1 MANEV
6 INNSYYSKSNTSNKI
21 SIGVIDVNIT
31 DTINIKL
38 NLDDISVLNTIM
50 GLDFIDFDEWENLV
64 LEYNLAILNNKKSNS
79 RKSIFHFKNYE
90 NFDFSVDPL
99 MEEKEIFFIEEK
111 SNEFFYKDFQ
121 KNVME
126 VYMSVFNSFQK
137 EENSIYDNAN
147 AMTSITY
154 IDDNTIEI
162 KSDDVLVGI
171 YDDKMQLVVQSLKEY
186 LEKYYQNTM
195 EYMKQYIQNE
205 SVNIEESKSFD
216 DNVRKVLEFGN
227 KKVLGKTDVMDLLRS
242 FFPDFKVVD

>member
-1 MANEV
+1 MTNEV

-31 DTINIKL
+31 DTINVKL

-50 GLDFIDFDEWENLV
+50 GLDLIDFDEWENLV

-90 NFDFSVDPL
+90 NFEFGVDPL
-99 MEEKEIFFIEEK
+99 TEEKEIFFIEEK
-111 SNEFFYKDFQ
+111 NNENFYKDFQ

-137 EENSIYDNAN
+137 EENSIYDNVN
-147 AMTSITY
+147 TMTSITY

-162 KSDDVLVGI
+162 KSDGVLVGI
-171 YDDKMQLVVQSLKEY
+171 YDDKIQLVAQSLKEY
-186 LEKYYQNTM
+186 LKKYYQNTM
-195 EYMKQYIQNE
+195 EYMKEYIQNE
-205 SVNIEESKSFD
+205 SVNIEEAKRFD

-227 KKVLGKTDVMDLLRS
+227 KKVVEKTDVMDLLRS
-242 FFPDFKVVD
+242 FFPDFKVVE

>member
-1 MANEV
+1 MTNEV

-21 SIGVIDVNIT
+21 STSVIDVNIT

-90 NFDFSVDPL
+90 NFEFGVDPL
-99 MEEKEIFFIEEK
+99 TEEKEIFFIEEK
-111 SNEFFYKDFQ
+111 NDENFYKDFQ

-137 EENSIYDNAN
+137 EENSIYDNVN

-154 IDDNTIEI
+154 IDVNTIEI
-162 KSDDVLVGI
+162 KSDGVLVGV
-171 YDDKMQLVVQSLKEY
+171 YDDKMELIVQSLKEY
-186 LEKYYQNTM
+186 LEKYYQNTI

-205 SVNIEESKSFD
+205 SVNIEEAKSFD
-216 DNVRKVLEFGN
+216 DNVRDVLEFGN
-227 KKVLGKTDVMDLLRS
+227 KKVVGKSDVMELLRY